1 MATLSR
7 TAEKCRKCSNVKN
20 CDNKR
25 LEACAL
31 AELPKQSSINV
42 TASLTG
48 LSIAQLSKPYTPIT
62 IHLGECGDMH
72 TSMEEI
78 NEKIN
83 ERIAKA
89 LSVNSCYFK

>member
-1 MATLSR
+1 MSTLSR

-20 CDNKR
+20 CNNKR

-42 TASLTG
+42 TAPLAD
-48 LSIAQLSKPYTPIT
+48 LSTIQISRPVTPIT
-62 IHLGECGDMH
+62 IHMGEFGDIQ
-72 TSMEEI
+72 TTMEEI

-83 ERIAKA
+83 DRIAKA